1 MLQGYPQRVRLQRR
15 LYEIN
20 AVIFIRV
27 KVLMRGELFQR
38 WTHFLYCSVHCTVFG
53 RKSKLKTDVTA
64 WHGIRFHKNNLWN
77 ILVIWNYYVS
87 FQNYQNLKLLTS
99 SDTKR
104 TLMHLFL
111 FTNSTLRGC
120 ENLYQ
125 YVRIVYATAITFPC
139 IITLRFSIFLSFYYS
154 ARY

>member
-77 ILVIWNYYVS
+77 ILVIWYYYVS

-111 FTNSTLRGC
+111 FTILPR
-120 ENLYQ
+120 ENWFQ
-125 YVRIVYATAITFPC
+125 YVRRVYTTAINFPC
-139 IITLRFSIFLSFYYS
+139 IVPLLIFTILCK
-154 ARY
+154 